1 MKRKPAPQAHRR
13 CRLASAVRV
22 LEPRNEVQD
31 LAAQVFQMMNLWES
45 MMIIARVIAV
55 LGRRSSETAF
65 R

>member
-1 MKRKPAPQAHRR
+1 
-13 CRLASAVRV
+13 VRV
-22 LEPRNEVQD
+22 LEPRSEVQD